1 MLTNGLPLLQA
12 LKMAEP
18 VPENLALQKDLHH
31 VRRQV
36 EQGQTFVR
44 SLQQTRCPVLLTE
57 LLAAGEAVGTLDL
70 MLGKAAAF
78 ADEAVRQRSAR
89 LEAMAEPLMI
99 FLVGGLVFFFVLSV
113 MLPLLTTM
121 DALM

>member
-1 MLTNGLPLLQA
+1 M
-12 LKMAEP
+12 
-18 VPENLALQKDLHH
+18 
-31 VRRQV
+31 
-36 EQGQTFVR
+36 
-44 SLQQTRCPVLLTE
+44 
-57 LLAAGEAVGTLDL
+57 GTLDL